1 MDPVLGL
8 SQIGFVAQAGL
19 ELETI
24 VEFCLSPPHSWV
36 DSVIQNPT
44 VFVSVLFVGFHL
56 FLCLG
61 GGRRY
66 LVICEMFFLNSK

>member
-1 MDPVLGL
+1 M
-8 SQIGFVAQAGL
+8 SS
-19 ELETI
+19 
-24 VEFCLSPPHSWV
+24 CLSPPHSWV

-61 GGRRY
+61 GGQKI
-66 LVICEMFFLNSK
+66 LGDM